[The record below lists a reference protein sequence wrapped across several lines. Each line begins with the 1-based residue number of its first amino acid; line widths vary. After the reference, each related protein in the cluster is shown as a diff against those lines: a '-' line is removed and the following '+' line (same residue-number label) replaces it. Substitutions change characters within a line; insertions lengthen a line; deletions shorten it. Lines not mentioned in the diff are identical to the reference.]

1 MSFGEFCDCLA
12 TFLLGK
18 RDRQA
23 HVLFKL
29 IDEEGGGTLS
39 KIELLQFFAG
49 GEMDKDK
56 KQVSR
61 SRCRPAW
68 NYLPK
73 CVCLCV
79 CVRF

>member
-18 RDRQA
+18 RNRQA

-49 GEMDKDK
+49 SEMDKEK
-56 KQVSR
+56 KKVRQSLNIHTTPL
-61 SRCRPAW
+61 CRLTGRLAD
-68 NYLPK
+68 
-73 CVCLCV
+73 
-79 CVRF
+79 